1 MIKLDE
7 LKEVIKDI
15 LPEGDAGDKAIER
28 IMAIDVYPDATEDP
42 GPGYVKAEE
51 LDKAR
56 AEYSQRIR
64 DIFFGGRDPE
74 GTSST
79 ETEPKQEL
87 KLGPGDDEE
96 DFPLEN
102 L

>member
-7 LKEVIKDI
+7 LKEVIKEI
-15 LPEGDAGDKAIER
+15 LPEGEAGDKAIEK

-64 DIFFGGRDPE
+64 DIFFGGKPAE
-74 GTSST
+74 GETQT
-79 ETEPKQEL
+79 ENKPAEEL
-87 KLGPGDDEE
+87 KLDPGEPEE
-96 DFPLEN
+96 DFSLDK